1 MPAELNHLA
10 AFLIGVF
17 STLHCWG
24 MCGGIIG
31 ALSLSVPES
40 VRRNRFRQG
49 LMTLGYNLGRIG
61 SYTLAGAFTATLGFV
76 FSSATGHGGH
86 FVLQTLSGVILIL
99 LGLYLG
105 GWFSGLNIIERA
117 GMRVWARL
125 QPVGGL
131 FLPPDRFYK
140 SLIVGAVWGWIPCGL
155 VYSVLLW
162 AAASADPIRGGTYM
176 LAFGLGTL
184 PGMVIAGLAA
194 GRLLTWKHLGLL
206 RKAAGA
212 IIILFG
218 VIVLIS
224 PHLPGSDTESHSPA
238 HHHE

>member
-10 AFLIGVF
+10 AFVIGVF

-31 ALSLSVPES
+31 ALSLSVPENI
-40 VRRNRFRQG
+40 RRDRFRQG

-61 SYTLAGAFTATLGFV
+61 SYTLAGVFTATLGFV
-76 FSSATGHGGH
+76 FSSATGHVGH
-86 FVLQTLSGVILIL
+86 LVLQTLSGVILIF

-105 GWFSGLNIIERA
+105 GWFSGMNIIERA

-125 QPVGGL
+125 QPVGKL

-140 SLIVGAVWGWIPCGL
+140 AIIVGAVWGWIPCGL

-162 AAASADPIRGGTYM
+162 SAASADPLRGGTYM

-184 PGMVIAGLAA
+184 PGMLAAGLAA
-194 GRLLTWKHLGLL
+194 GRLLTWKHLGLF

-212 IIILFG
+212 AVILFG
-218 VIVLIS
+218 VFILIS
-224 PHLPGSDTESHSPA
+224 PHLSGNHQESSPRI
-238 HHHE
+238 HQHE

>member
-1 MPAELNHLA
+1 MSPELNHLA

-31 ALSLSVPES
+31 ALSLGMPDNI
-40 VRRNRFRQG
+40 RRDRLRRG
-49 LMTLGYNLGRIG
+49 LMTLGYNLGRIT
-61 SYTLAGAFTATLGFV
+61 SYTLAGIFTATLGFA

-86 FVLQTLSGVILIL
+86 FILQTLSGAILIL

-105 GWFSGLNIIERA
+105 GWFSGINIIERA

-125 QPVGGL
+125 QPVGRL

-140 SLIVGAVWGWIPCGL
+140 AVVVGAIWGWIPCGL

-162 AAASADPIRGGTYM
+162 AAVSADPLLGGTYM

-184 PGMVIAGLAA
+184 PGMVAAGLAA
-194 GRLLTWKHLGLL
+194 GKLLNGKHAGTL
-206 RKAAGA
+206 RRSAGA
-212 IIILFG
+212 LVILFG
-218 VIVLIS
+218 VLILL
-224 PHLPGSDTESHSPA
+224 LPYLPATDTEPSTPA
-238 HHHE
+238 HRHD